1 MVLAVGEGMPGSL
14 DSNGSGEGGEK
25 WWDSGL
31 FRWHKVN
38 RICYWGECGTQEKE
52 RIQEGY

>member
-1 MVLAVGEGMPGSL
+1 MVLAVGEGRPGSL